1 MCAAFPTAQCSCAVF
16 PAYTRQVYPSV
27 SLEWGFIHMRTL
39 QVSGLVHILLVV
51 VAWVFLSTTL
61 YFLPPSKWRSNWA
74 SSLGFGALLI
84 FRLFLA
90 EYWMNSMLV
99 VAWNL
104 PQPCIFRVDSHCGGE
119 L

>member
-1 MCAAFPTAQCSCAVF
+1 
-16 PAYTRQVYPSV
+16 
-27 SLEWGFIHMRTL
+27 MRTL
-39 QVSGLVHILLVV
+39 QVSGLVHVLLVV
-51 VAWVFLSTTL
+51 VASVFLSTTV

-104 PQPCIFRVDSHCGGE
+104 PQPCISRG
-119 L
+119 